1 MDFDK
6 LQKISHQI
14 AEQTDEDVW
23 YMNASMD
30 RHTFNEFVQRFNDFK
45 PRGSACLIL
54 ITSGGDPDAAYRISK
69 LIQNKYEHFKVIIPG
84 WCKSAGTL
92 LAIGAEEIIYGTL
105 GELGPLDV
113 QMGKKDELYGYTSG
127 LDVQYAINHIQNTGF
142 KFFKDSMLNTMRV
155 SRFQVTLKTAAEI
168 ATGLAQ
174 SYICK
179 MTEQISPMAVGETV
193 RIMGMADAYGTR
205 LNEKFKNLRSQD
217 SLDRLVSGY
226 PSHGF
231 VIDLDEAESL
241 FKNVSYASELYE
253 DVINALGMEGCFPL
267 NEGIM
272 PMIFLLNPLNNSK
285 NDEKEGSSANDE
297 TDQANAEGD
306 DKDTASKPGDVEEPT
321 FEGNGS
327 RPSEGNE
334 PDHEGIITD
343 QSSEEI

>member
-1 MDFDK
+1 MDYQK
-6 LQKISHQI
+6 LRHAAQEIGSQNN
-14 AEQTDEDVW
+14 EDVW
-23 YMNASMD
+23 YINASME
-30 RHTFNEFVQRFNDFK
+30 RRTFNKFLQKLNNLEETRS
-45 PRGSACLIL
+45 SACLIL
-54 ITSGGDPDAAYRISK
+54 VTSGGDPDAAYRISK
-69 LIQNKYEHFKVIIPG
+69 LIQKKYDHFKVLIPG

-92 LAIGAEEIIYGTL
+92 LAIGAEEIIYGPL

-205 LNEKFKNLRSQD
+205 LNEKFKNLRDQD

-231 VIDLDEAESL
+231 VIDEEEAESL
-241 FKNVSYASELYE
+241 FNNVSPANGCYEELV
-253 DVINALGMEGCFPL
+253 DALGMEGCFPVSDDTPP
-267 NEGIM
+267 I
-272 PMIFLLNPLNNSK
+272 IIALNPPPKSK
-285 NDEKEGSSANDE
+285 QDENESTSIDDE
-297 TDQANAEGD
+297 T
-306 DKDTASKPGDVEEPT
+306 
-321 FEGNGS
+321 
-327 RPSEGNE
+327 NE
-334 PDHEGIITD
+334 T
-343 QSSEEI
+343 SEEISNENPAHEPRGVEEESIEGAGPRTSEGDESSDEGIGSD